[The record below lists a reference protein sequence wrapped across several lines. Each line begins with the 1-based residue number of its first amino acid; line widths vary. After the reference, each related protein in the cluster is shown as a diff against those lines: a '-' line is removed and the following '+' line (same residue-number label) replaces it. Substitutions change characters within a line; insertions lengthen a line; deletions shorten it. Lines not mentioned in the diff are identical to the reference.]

1 MAEEVLRDAGRR
13 VHLRA
18 LVGSAALATTLKA
31 YPDARLLT
39 VPKFAASH
47 PSDLKAILNMLYVL
61 LGLAVLVSLFGMV
74 NTLALAVCERTRE
87 IELLRAIA

>member
-1 MAEEVLRDAGRR
+1 
-13 VHLRA
+13 
-18 LVGSAALATTLKA
+18 
-31 YPDARLLT
+31 
-39 VPKFAASH
+39 
-47 PSDLKAILNMLYVL
+47 MLYVL